1 MLTEAVLKSFL
12 LDMPRGHVF
21 DLTYQLMSDVFP
33 PGKDD
38 PAAVARLQAFATA
51 CECDV
56 VDNAAEGRFELT
68 RR

>member
-1 MLTEAVLKSFL
+1 MLNEAVLKSFL

-21 DLTYQLMSDVFP
+21 DLTYPLMTDVFP

-38 PAAVARLQAFATA
+38 PAAVARLHAFAAA
-51 CECDV
+51 CDCDV
-56 VDNAAEGRFELT
+56 IDNAADGRFELT